1 MNPNLVLID
10 TSVWLLSLG
19 RSAQPVVKERVRQ
32 LLGENRVAITP
43 MITLEILG
51 GARTEEEFNRL
62 KSRLDALHQIPL
74 GKKEWEE
81 AARIA
86 FRLRRQGKAIP
97 HTDIL
102 IGTAAIQ
109 AQALLLHADQHF
121 ALMAESTGLSQE
133 SLLPLL
139 QKG

>member
-1 MNPNLVLID
+1 VSPNLVLID

-19 RSAQPVVKERVRQ
+19 RSAHPLVKDRVGQ
-32 LLGENRVAITP
+32 LLNENRVAIIR

-51 GARTEEEFNRL
+51 GVKTEEEFNRL
-62 KSRLDALHQIPL
+62 KSRLDALHQILL
-74 GKKEWEE
+74 GKTEWEE

-97 HTDIL
+97 YTDIL

-121 ALMAESTGLSQE
+121 GMMAESTGLSQE
-133 SLLPLL
+133 SLLHLL
-139 QKG
+139 Q

>member
-1 MNPNLVLID
+1 MSPSLVLID

-19 RSAQPVVKERVRQ
+19 RSAQPVIKKRVSE
-32 LLGENRVAITP
+32 LLEENRVAITP

-51 GARTEEEFNRL
+51 GARTEEEFDRL

-86 FRLRRQGKAIP
+86 FSLRRQGKAIP
-97 HTDIL
+97 YTDIL
-102 IGTAAIQ
+102 IGTAAIK
-109 AQALLLHADQHF
+109 AEALLLHADHHF
-121 ALMAESTGLSQE
+121 GMMAESTGLLQE
-133 SLLPLL
+133 SMLPLL
-139 QKG
+139 

>member
-1 MNPNLVLID
+1 MSLDLVLID

-19 RSAQPVVKERVRQ
+19 KSVQPVVKKRVSD
-32 LLGENRVAITP
+32 LLEENRVAITP

-62 KSRLDALHQIPL
+62 KSRLGVLHQIPL
-74 GKKEWEE
+74 GKNEWEE
-81 AARIA
+81 AAWMA

-97 HTDIL
+97 YTDIL
-102 IGTAAIQ
+102 IATAAIQ
-109 AQALLLHADQHF
+109 AQALLLHADHHF
-121 ALMAESTGLSQE
+121 GMIAESTGLLQE

-139 QKG
+139 HKE

>member
-1 MNPNLVLID
+1 MNPSLVLID

-19 RSAQPVVKERVRQ
+19 RSAQPMVKERVRE
-32 LLGENRVAITP
+32 LLAENRVAITP

-51 GARTEEEFNRL
+51 GTRTEEEFIRL

-74 GKKEWEE
+74 GEKDWEE

-97 HTDIL
+97 YTDIL
-102 IGTAAIQ
+102 IATAAIQ
-109 AQALLLHADQHF
+109 AKALLLHADQHF
-121 ALMAESTGLSQE
+121 GMIAESTGLSQE

-139 QKG
+139 HKE